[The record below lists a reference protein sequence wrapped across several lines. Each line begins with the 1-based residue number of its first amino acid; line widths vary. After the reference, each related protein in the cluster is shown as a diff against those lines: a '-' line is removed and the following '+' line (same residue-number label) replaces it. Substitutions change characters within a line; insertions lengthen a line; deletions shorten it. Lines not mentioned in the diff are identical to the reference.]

1 MHRVTISLDETL
13 AHEFDRHVKARGY
26 QNRSEAVRDLVRE
39 AVGEQRIRT
48 RADTTCVANLSYV
61 YNHHLRSLSQRLT
74 SMQHDHH
81 DLVIAATH
89 VHLDHDHCIET
100 LILRG
105 TVVKVQAFAD
115 ELRAQR
121 GVRFGSLNLVAVE
134 AHDDHG
140 RGSGGRR
147 QKHRHEGHVHL
158 SPSPG

>member
-13 AHEFDRHVKARGY
+13 ARDFDRHVKTRGY

-39 AVGEQRIRT
+39 AVGEQRVDSD
-48 RADTTCVANLSYV
+48 AGGACVANLSYI
-61 YNHHLRSLSQRLT
+61 YNHHVRSLSRRLT

-105 TVVKVQAFAD
+105 SIAQVQTFAD
-115 ELRAQR
+115 QLQAQR
-121 GVRFGSLNLVAVE
+121 GVRFGALNLVAVE
-134 AHDDHG
+134 AHDGHT
-140 RGSGGRR
+140 RGSGRR
-147 QKHRHEGHVHL
+147 PKHRHEGHVHL